1 MKKVSAFNEDSMKKL
16 QSAQVGVKVTY
27 ATSNKKV
34 ATVSSTGVVKG
45 VKKGKCT
52 ISITIRT
59 SDGQKKI
66 VKKKV
71 VVK

>member
-1 MKKVSAFNEDSMKKL
+1 MKKL
-16 QSAQVGVKVTY
+16 QSAQVGVKVIY